1 MMDSPL
7 RVLLIDDHTVMRS
20 GLRLLIETAPEIVV
34 VGEAA
39 TGHDG
44 VEQALAL
51 RPEVIVM
58 DITLP
63 DIDGVECSRRIRAVW
78 PAARVLALT
87 RHAENGYLVP
97 FLEAG
102 GAGYVRKSAADR
114 DVVAAIRA
122 VARGETYLQAEGI
135 QAIVEAHRAKPTPD
149 QPGPEVLSE
158 RERQVLELTARG
170 FTSREI
176 GEQLALSPRT
186 IETYRERIMEKLKL
200 DHRSQLVE
208 YAVQH
213 HLLG

>member
-1 MMDSPL
+1 MTSSI
-7 RVLLIDDHTVMRS
+7 RVFLIDDHTVMRG
-20 GLRLLIETAPEIVV
+20 GLHLLIEQAPDITVI
-34 VGEAA
+34 GEAA
-39 TGHDG
+39 TGLEGYTQVLELQPD
-44 VEQALAL
+44 
-51 RPEVIVM
+51 VIVM
-58 DITLP
+58 DITLS
-63 DIDGVECSRRIRAVW
+63 DFDGVECTRRIRAAW
-78 PAARVLALT
+78 PEARVLALT
-87 RHAENGYLVP
+87 MHAEAVYLVP

-102 GAGYVRKSAADR
+102 GVGYVRKSAADR

-122 VARGETYLQAEGI
+122 VARGESYLQPEGVQTI
-135 QAIVEAHRAKPTPD
+135 IDEHRAKPATD
-149 QPGPEVLSE
+149 LPGPEVLSE

-200 DHRSQLVE
+200 THRSQLVE

>member
-1 MMDSPL
+1 MISKI
-7 RVLLIDDHTVMRS
+7 RVFLIDDHTVMRS
-20 GLRLLIETAPEIVV
+20 GLRLLIEQAPDLIVI
-34 VGEAA
+34 GEAA
-39 TGHDG
+39 TGLEG
-44 VEQALAL
+44 CAQVLSL
-51 RPEVIVM
+51 RPDVTIM

-63 DIDGVECSRRIRAVW
+63 DLDGVECTRRIRAAW
-78 PAARVLALT
+78 PDARVLALT
-87 RHAENGYLVP
+87 MHAEDAYLVP

-114 DVVAAIRA
+114 EVVAAIHA
-122 VARGETYLQAEGI
+122 LVRGESYLQPEGVQTI
-135 QAIVEAHRAKPTPD
+135 VDAQRARAITD
-149 QPGPEVLSE
+149 QPGPE
-158 RERQVLELTARG
+158 VLELTARG